1 MAISLNK
8 HRNIGELTYEQVD
21 TNWDDIEGGVNGVE
35 SNQQSLNQAF
45 VQLSEEVTEENTN
58 FKSNMRLLFWLG
70 I

>member
-21 TNWDDIEGGVNGVE
+21 TNWDDIEDGVNGVE
-35 SNQQSLNQAF
+35 SNQQSLEQAF

>member
-21 TNWDDIEGGVNGVE
+21 TNWDDIEDVVNAIE
-35 SNQQSLNQAF
+35 SNQQNLEQAF